1 MKRTA
6 SVTLWVHRARVA
18 ACAVALLAV
27 VPAALAQKAQ
37 APAPTAPAKT
47 LDRIRETGRIL
58 LGFRTD
64 AAPFSY
70 KENSGL
76 AAGYSVALCTNV
88 ADAIK
93 ADLGLATLGVDWV
106 PVTLTD
112 WSSAL
117 QQGQIDLL
125 CGATSETLA
134 RRKDV
139 DFSIPIFP
147 SGVGA
152 LLRSDAPLRL
162 REVLSGQQPSGPQW
176 RASAYQMLQTK
187 TFAVVKGTTAEP
199 WLAGKIGEFQ
209 LSSKMA
215 PVDTY
220 KTGVQAVL
228 DRNADVL
235 FGDRAILWDAA
246 AHDPGANLAV
256 LDRFFTYEL
265 VALALRQDDDA
276 FQLVVDR
283 ALSRFYATAEFQ
295 ALFTKWFGK
304 PNEKVLTFFRW
315 NTLPE

>member
-1 MKRTA
+1 MKRQA
-6 SVTLWVHRARVA
+6 SVTLRGHRTRIAV
-18 ACAVALLAV
+18 CAVALLAF

-37 APAPTAPAKT
+37 APAPTAPTKT
-47 LDRIRETGRIL
+47 LDRIRQTGQIR
-58 LGFRTD
+58 LGYRTD

-88 ADAIK
+88 VDAIK
-93 ADLGLATLGVDWV
+93 ADLALATLGVEWV

-125 CGATSETLA
+125 CGATSETLT

-162 REVLSGQQPSGPQW
+162 REILSGQQPSGPQW
-176 RASAYQMLQTK
+176 RASAYEMLKTQ

-199 WLAGKIGEFQ
+199 WLAEKMSEFQ
-209 LSSKMA
+209 LSAKIA
-215 PVDTY
+215 PVATY
-220 KTGVQAVL
+220 KAGVQAVL
-228 DRNADVL
+228 ERNANVL

-246 AHDPGANLAV
+246 AHDPRGKLAV

-265 VALALRQDDDA
+265 VALSLRQDDDA
-276 FQLVVDR
+276 FRFVVDR
-283 ALSRFYATAEFQ
+283 ALSRFYGTADFV

-304 PNEKVLTFFRW
+304 PNEKVLAFFRW

>member
-1 MKRTA
+1 MKRQA
-6 SVTLWVHRARVA
+6 SVTLRGHRTRIAV
-18 ACAVALLAV
+18 CAVALLAF

-37 APAPTAPAKT
+37 APAPTAPTKT
-47 LDRIRETGRIL
+47 LDRIRQTGQIR
-58 LGFRTD
+58 LGYRTD

-88 ADAIK
+88 VDAIK
-93 ADLGLATLGVDWV
+93 ADLALATLGVEWV

-125 CGATSETLA
+125 CSATSETLT

-162 REVLSGQQPSGPQW
+162 REILSGQQPSGPQW
-176 RASAYQMLQTK
+176 RASAYEMLKTQ

-199 WLAGKIGEFQ
+199 WLAEKMSEFQ
-209 LSSKMA
+209 LSAKIA
-215 PVDTY
+215 PVATY
-220 KTGVQAVL
+220 KAGVQAVL
-228 DRNADVL
+228 ERNANVL

-246 AHDPGANLAV
+246 AHDPRGKLAV

-265 VALALRQDDDA
+265 VALSLRQDDDA
-276 FQLVVDR
+276 FRFVVDR
-283 ALSRFYATAEFQ
+283 ALSRFYGTADFV

-304 PNEKVLTFFRW
+304 PNEKVLAFFRW